1 MVVVQGEKRHIF
13 EGGVTGFQILRALG
27 LKEEEVLLL
36 KDGRLLPLDAK
47 VEEGEVRVI
56 PVISGG

>member
-1 MVVVQGEKRHIF
+1 MIHGERRYTF
-13 EGGVTGFQILRALG
+13 AEGITGFEILKALG

-36 KDGRLLPLDAK
+36 RDGRLLPPDAK
-47 VEEGEVRVI
+47 VEEGEVKVI

>member
-1 MVVVQGEKRHIF
+1 MIHGEERHAF
-13 EGGVTGFQILRALG
+13 EEGVTGFEILKALG

-36 KDGRLLPLDAK
+36 KDGRLLPPDAK
-47 VEEGEVRVI
+47 VEEGEVKVI